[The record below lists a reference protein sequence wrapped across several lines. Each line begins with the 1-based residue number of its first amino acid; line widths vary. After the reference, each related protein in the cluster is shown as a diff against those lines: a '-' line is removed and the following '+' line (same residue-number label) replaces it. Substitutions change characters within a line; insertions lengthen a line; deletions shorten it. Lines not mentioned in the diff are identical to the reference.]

1 MNRAA
6 GPAAGGLSDLAADW
20 PRLNALLDEA
30 LSLPAPERAAWLRVL
45 PAEHAALKDTLAR
58 LLDVRAGIE
67 TGDFLGTL
75 PRLDGA
81 AGEGGEVADPGA
93 AKAGDEVGPYRLV
106 RELGEGGMGS
116 VWLAE
121 RADGQLKRQV
131 ALKLPR
137 LSWARGLAE
146 RMARERDIL
155 ATLAHPHIARLYD
168 AGVDRLGRPW
178 LALEYVQGRPIDA
191 YAKAEGLTVRQRV
204 ELLLQVCEAVAY
216 AHSRLVI
223 HRDLKPSNIL
233 VTGDGQVRLLDFGI
247 AKLMQGEREAAA
259 STELTQFAGRALTL
273 RYASPE
279 QVRGEALGT
288 ATDVYS
294 LGVVAFEVLAGVGP
308 YSAPANA
315 PAELQASIERGDL
328 PRASDRAPDPPTR
341 LALRGDLDA
350 VLAKALAHQP
360 ARRYAGVASL
370 AHDLRRYLDGDPVA
384 ARRPLPGERWLRWLR
399 RQRAPLLVGI
409 AALLILSV
417 GLGAGPAVLVGM
429 VAAAGAGVAWRQA
442 LLARRGREQAEAA
455 ARRAERVRDGLLRVF
470 DLGANPQD
478 GRLAHQMTLKEALDA
493 ARSQVTAQLVHL
505 PGDQVVVLEALAAVY
520 EQLDLAAEN
529 MALLDEAIAAAERLP
544 PLDEDAQ
551 QQRLS
556 LLARRLS
563 AAFFHQRFDGFDR
576 ALADFEALLE
586 ARGESASARRADA
599 IYYRVRREQMLGG
612 PGPGAIAGRL
622 AEAEAMYAR
631 YAPAAPTRQHALALA
646 VQAALAALRL
656 DDAERFASMGI
667 ELARRALGESAGLG
681 NALSVRG
688 VVRLRAGRWSGARQ
702 DLEAA
707 RAEYLRHAGPD
718 HFLTAQ
724 NDVYLGHAMVG
735 AGEEAAGLAMA
746 RAAAAL
752 ISRLRRGE
760 VKEAQVLERLG
771 AAELQAGNLDAAR
784 VSLSRALEVWR
795 AHPQLAPE
803 VPAETLALQALVAVR
818 LGDAAAARDSLAD
831 LEAVLAA
838 ASASRGDPLPRLKR
852 MHDEAAA
859 AVDGLTPPRAASPPP
874 APAAPAGR

>member
-1 MNRAA
+1 
-6 GPAAGGLSDLAADW
+6 
-20 PRLNALLDEA
+20 
-30 LSLPAPERAAWLRVL
+30 
-45 PAEHAALKDTLAR
+45 
-58 LLDVRAGIE
+58 
-67 TGDFLGTL
+67 
-75 PRLDGA
+75 
-81 AGEGGEVADPGA
+81 
-93 AKAGDEVGPYRLV
+93 
-106 RELGEGGMGS
+106 
-116 VWLAE
+116 
-121 RADGQLKRQV
+121 
-131 ALKLPR
+131 
-137 LSWARGLAE
+137 
-146 RMARERDIL
+146 
-155 ATLAHPHIARLYD
+155 
-168 AGVDRLGRPW
+168 
-178 LALEYVQGRPIDA
+178 
-191 YAKAEGLTVRQRV
+191 
-204 ELLLQVCEAVAY
+204 
-216 AHSRLVI
+216 
-223 HRDLKPSNIL
+223 
-233 VTGDGQVRLLDFGI
+233 
-247 AKLMQGEREAAA
+247 
-259 STELTQFAGRALTL
+259 
-273 RYASPE
+273 
-279 QVRGEALGT
+279 
-288 ATDVYS
+288 
-294 LGVVAFEVLAGVGP
+294 
-308 YSAPANA
+308 
-315 PAELQASIERGDL
+315 
-328 PRASDRAPDPPTR
+328 
-341 LALRGDLDA
+341 

>member
-308 YSAPANA
+308 YAAPPHA